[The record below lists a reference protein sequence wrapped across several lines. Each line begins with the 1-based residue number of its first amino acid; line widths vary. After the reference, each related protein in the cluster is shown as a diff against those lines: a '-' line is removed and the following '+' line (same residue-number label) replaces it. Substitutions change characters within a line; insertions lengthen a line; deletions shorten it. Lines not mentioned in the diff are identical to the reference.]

1 MKYIY
6 ERLKTQRRPNC
17 SVLAEAL
24 EVSPKTIQRDIDFMR
39 YQLDL
44 PIEYDQ
50 VQHGFFFNGQV
61 AQFPSIHITEAEL
74 IALLVA
80 RKALEQYADTPF
92 QKPLAAAFHKL
103 TTGLENEIAFNWQD
117 LERTFNFRPVGF
129 AKRDLAAFEIIASAV
144 RERRELEFDYRKLE
158 AERAEPRRVQPFSL
172 LCVENQWYLRAYDRM
187 RRDLR
192 TFHLARIGNPKMLSQ
207 RFEHPRGFDVTE
219 SFVNSVGVYAGS
231 EATEVVLNFR
241 DWAARVAV
249 ERTWH
254 PSQKIRER
262 NDKTIEMKLRVAIT
276 PEFER
281 WLWSWGDAVEVVK
294 PLVLR
299 DRVKATYQRAAM
311 RNR

>member
-1 MKYIY
+1 
-6 ERLKTQRRPNC
+6 
-17 SVLAEAL
+17 
-24 EVSPKTIQRDIDFMR
+24 
-39 YQLDL
+39 
-44 PIEYDQ
+44 
-50 VQHGFFFNGQV
+50 
-61 AQFPSIHITEAEL
+61 
-74 IALLVA
+74 
-80 RKALEQYADTPF
+80 
-92 QKPLAAAFHKL
+92 
-103 TTGLENEIAFNWQD
+103 
-117 LERTFNFRPVGF
+117 
-129 AKRDLAAFEIIASAV
+129 
-144 RERRELEFDYRKLE
+144 
-158 AERAEPRRVQPFSL
+158 
-172 LCVENQWYLRAYDRM
+172 
-187 RRDLR
+187 
-192 TFHLARIGNPKMLSQ
+192 MLSQ